1 MNKKYQLKI
10 IQSILGL
17 ITLSVIIFGNFSI
30 ISKCFLGVLLGLFIN
45 LDIVIKYISQ
55 WKIKKHIDNKKEFIK
70 DIMGLVLI
78 CSLIEVGL
86 IY

>member
-30 ISKCFLGVLLGLFIN
+30 ISKCFLGALLGLFID
-45 LDIVIKYISQ
+45 LDIVIKR
-55 WKIKKHIDNKKEFIK
+55 
-70 DIMGLVLI
+70 
-78 CSLIEVGL
+78 
-86 IY
+86 